1 MATGH
6 VYVIDAVG
14 GAVKIGI
21 ARDPHRRRAALQTAA
36 PMPLRLAHVET
47 VEEET
52 ASHIERRAPRSISA
66 HRLQGEWFAT
76 TAAIARD
83 AIRQARE
90 ATEGQLECISP
101 PPLAERLEPG
111 EIMSPGVCRLLRQ
124 RLGLP
129 LSDLASMAHI
139 YPRTLKGF
147 ENGTRTTHNNFKRA
161 LRAAFEAAG
170 VRFSS
175 EECICLPA
183 EEPTGEGNPIE
194 WVSKTRTPEAVLTP
208 AEEGRRHGGQRT
220 RTRRRAGGKATP

>member
-6 VYVIDAVG
+6 VYIIEAEG

-21 ARDPHRRRAALQTAA
+21 ARDPHRRLTTLQTSA
-36 PMPLRLAHVET
+36 PMPLRLAHET

-52 ASHIERRAPRSISA
+52 ASHIERQAHRSLSA

-76 TAAIARD
+76 TASIARD

-90 ATEGQLECISP
+90 TTESQLECISP

-111 EIMSPGVCRLLRQ
+111 EIMSPGVCRRLRQ

-129 LSDLASMAHI
+129 LSDLASMAHMH
-139 YPRTLKGF
+139 PTTLKGF

-161 LRAAFEAAG
+161 LRTAFEAAG
-170 VRFSS
+170 VLFIS
-175 EECICLPA
+175 EGCICLPA
-183 EEPTGEGNPIE
+183 EEPIGEGKPIE
-194 WVSKTRTPEAVLTP
+194 
-208 AEEGRRHGGQRT
+208 
-220 RTRRRAGGKATP
+220 